1 MAFVQPTILALALA
15 VVDAF
20 ATKSSKIRYSKDIIE
35 YEKITALEARVRAIK
50 GVDLYDPIQAVT
62 ICLVPNMVVLKKFL
76 VSKFIK
82 YTKMYCP
89 STHLKSYYNK
99 MVAIIHDEKLL
110 IHFFQDNLNS
120 VVFS

>member
-50 GVDLYDPIQAVT
+50 GVDLYDPV
-62 ICLVPNMVVLKKFL
+62 
-76 VSKFIK
+76 
-82 YTKMYCP
+82 
-89 STHLKSYYNK
+89 
-99 MVAIIHDEKLL
+99 
-110 IHFFQDNLNS
+110 
-120 VVFS
+120 

>member
-20 ATKSSKIRYSKDIIE
+20 ATKSSKIRYSKDIE

-50 GVDLYDPIQAVT
+50 GVDLYDPVQAVT
-62 ICLVPNMVVLKKFL
+62 ICLVPNMVVLKKFR
-76 VSKFIK
+76 VPKFIK

-110 IHFFQDNLNS
+110 IHFFQDNLNRAA
-120 VVFS
+120 FS